1 MVLFGRN
8 TRLLLSFLI
17 LISCVPK
24 NPTEES
30 SVEDKAI
37 GDTQLATS
45 DQGVVVT
52 AHPLATRAGVMMLEK
67 GGNAIDAAV
76 ASAFALSVVEPS
88 MSGLGG
94 RMQAILQTATGEVH
108 GVDATTQAPMN
119 YDSETAPQAGYGY
132 PTIGIPGVVMGLT
145 TLLEDFGTLP
155 LEVVMEPAIHYA
167 ENGYKLL
174 HLAARRRGSAIKYI
188 REFEGTSMYFLS
200 GDTTHQENELFVQ
213 TDLANT
219 LKLIS
224 ENGPDVFYKG
234 EIADK
239 IIEDIHAHGGV
250 IDKESLATYEAV
262 KSEIVSGSY
271 RGYDLHG
278 LWMPSFGAI
287 TTEMLQILENLPMS
301 ELSEA
306 EWGSAVYQANALAYK
321 DRRKQREGDNSD
333 LLTSKE
339 YAKTLA
345 DSITIGA
352 EVGEVIAEI
361 RPANEPGSWI
371 ASLGHTSHLS
381 VADKQGN
388 VIALTQSLGP
398 NMGSKVVTP
407 GLGFLYAATLGGYLG
422 DFEPGQRASSHI
434 SPYLVTKEGKP
445 FIILGAA
452 GGSRIITAIVQVISR
467 VIDRKM
473 KIGNALAAGR
483 VHAVDTAILIETHE
497 GSSWMTEDIQ
507 NLKEMGLNVVEV
519 ERPGRFGRVH
529 AIYFD
534 QATNQWI
541 GAADPDWEGT
551 AVAPRETDNN

>member
-1 MVLFGRN
+1 MNLPGRN
-8 TRLLLSFLI
+8 PCLQLSFLI
-17 LISCVPK
+17 LLSCVQSS
-24 NPTEES
+24 PTEES

-37 GDTQLATS
+37 GDTQVAAS
-45 DQGVVVT
+45 ERGVVVT
-52 AHPLATRAGVMMLEK
+52 AHPLATHAGVMMLEK
-67 GGNAIDAAV
+67 GGNAFDAAV

-94 RMQAILQTATGEVH
+94 RMQAILQNVAGEIH
-108 GVDATTQAPMN
+108 GIDATTQAPMG
-119 YDSETAPQAGYGY
+119 YDSQTAPQAGFGY
-132 PTIGIPGVVMGLT
+132 PTIGIPGVVKGLT

-155 LEVVMEPAIHYA
+155 LKIVMAPAIDYA

-174 HLAARRRGSAIKYI
+174 YRAARRHGSAIKYI
-188 REFEGTSMYFLS
+188 REFEGTSMYFLN

-219 LKLIS
+219 LRMIS

-234 EIADK
+234 KIADK
-239 IIEDIHAHGGV
+239 IIADIHANGGV
-250 IDKESLATYEAV
+250 IDKESLATYKAV
-262 KSEIVSGSY
+262 KSKIVNGSY

-287 TTEMLQILENLPMS
+287 TTEMLQILENLPIS

-306 EWGSAVYQANALAYK
+306 EWGSAVYQANILAYK
-321 DRRKQREGDNSD
+321 DRWKQREGENAD
-333 LLTSKE
+333 LLTSKA
-339 YAKTLA
+339 YAKMLA
-345 DSITIGA
+345 DSITIGVEA
-352 EVGEVIAEI
+352 MEVVGKI
-361 RPANEPGSWI
+361 RSASEPGSWI

-381 VADKQGN
+381 VADKDGN

-398 NMGSKVVTP
+398 NMGSKVVSP

-434 SPYLVTKEGKP
+434 SPYIVTKDGKP
-445 FIILGAA
+445 FLILGAA

-473 KIGNALAAGR
+473 KLEDALSAGR
-483 VHAVDTAILIETHE
+483 VHAVDTAVLVETHE
-497 GSSWMTEDIQ
+497 GSSWTSEDIK
-507 NLKEMGLNVVEV
+507 NLRELGLNVVEV
-519 ERPGRFGRVH
+519 DRSGRFGRVH

-534 QATNQWI
+534 AASNQWT
-541 GAADPDWEGT
+541 GVADPDWDGT
-551 AVAPRETDNN
+551 ALTPQK

>member
-94 RMQAILQTATGEVH
+94 RMQAILQTAKGEVH

-132 PTIGIPGVVMGLT
+132 PTIGIPGVVKGLT

-155 LEVVMEPAIHYA
+155 LEVVMTPAIEYA

-213 TDLANT
+213 TDLAAT

-239 IIEDIHAHGGV
+239 IIEDIQSNGGV

-306 EWGSAVYQANALAYK
+306 EWGNAMYQANTLAYK
-321 DRRKQREGDNSD
+321 DRWKQREAD

-339 YAKTLA
+339 YAKALA
-345 DSITIGA
+345 DSIVIGVEA
-352 EVGEVIAEI
+352 EMVISDSKAS
-361 RPANEPGSWI
+361 NEPGSWM

-434 SPYLVTKEGKP
+434 SPYLVTKDGKP
-445 FIILGAA
+445 FLILGAA

-483 VHAVDTAILIETHE
+483 VHAVDTAILVETHE
-497 GSSWMTEDIQ
+497 GSSWMAEDIQ
-507 NLKEMGLNVVEV
+507 NLKEMGLHVVEV

-534 QATNQWI
+534 EASNQWI

-551 AVAPRETDNN
+551 AVAPGESNK